1 MAERSAHNRLVVGS
15 IPTGPRTCDVLS
27 EEFSVRDM
35 LEMLLGTEGKRKLRL
50 HQKPNHEL
58 FALYDSQLILRHRSP
73 EALEEARRVLKHFLA
88 FLGEFPP
95 SAELATSFLAGFQ
108 DRKPTTLYRY
118 HSIIK
123 GLMSW
128 YGDPL
133 DTRIRVPITIPE
145 YVASADIEKLKD
157 AMRSKKTH
165 KKVIPRNLLII
176 DMIDKTG
183 LRRAEIANLKVG
195 DINLSQRYLTVRME
209 KGMKDRIVDLTPSLA
224 LALEGY
230 LKNRRPEES
239 LFGLKASSLS
249 GLIRWAAKKAG
260 VDIHYHSLCHFFAQE
275 VVDTGTDLETLRRL
289 LGHANLNTT
298 QRYVGRNDQ
307 QRRAAIERLEDPAF
321 RAEGPFSDRQ
331 APVARIMA
339 NPGSK
344 RNEDPMLA
352 DQVLR
357 HTSSMA
363 AVARTL
369 ADVQLFIRSYGAG
382 ETFSVNQSRDFPA
395 LFRFQPLPA
404 NLPVLGSFLN
414 GGVDLDF
421 PEVTYFFQHLITEF
435 PDLGLTDWHELV
447 TGKVPLPEV
456 VHHRLA
462 ALGNNARFTFCHTCK
477 ACQDLVRD

>member
-1 MAERSAHNRLVVGS
+1 MAERSAHNRLVAGS
-15 IPTGPRTCDVLS
+15 NPAGPRTCDVLS
-27 EEFSVRDM
+27 ENFSVRDM

-50 HQKPNHEL
+50 RHKPNHEL
-58 FALYDSQLILRHRSP
+58 FALYDSQLILRHRSA

-95 SAELATSFLAGFQ
+95 SAELAASFLAGFQ

-123 GLMSW
+123 GFMSW

-133 DTRIRVPITIPE
+133 DTKIRVPITIPE
-145 YVASADIEKLKD
+145 YVASADIEKLKA
-157 AMRSKKTH
+157 AMASKKTH
-165 KKVIPRNLLII
+165 KLIISRNLLII
-176 DMIDKTG
+176 DMITKTG

-195 DINLSQRYLTVRME
+195 DINLSQRYLTVRMG

-230 LKNRRPEES
+230 LKGRLPGEN

-249 GLIRWAAKKAG
+249 GLIRWAAQKAG
-260 VDIHYHSLCHFFAQE
+260 VDIHCHTLRHFFAQE
-275 VVDTGTDLETLRRL
+275 VVDTETDLETLRRL
-289 LGHANLNTT
+289 LGHTSLTTT
-298 QRYVGRNDQ
+298 QRYLGRNDQ

-321 RAEGPFSDRQ
+321 RAEGPFADRQ
-331 APVARIMA
+331 AQVARIMA
-339 NPGSK
+339 KPGFK
-344 RNEDPMLA
+344 RYEDPMLA
-352 DQVLR
+352 DQILQHV
-357 HTSSMA
+357 HAMA
-363 AVARTL
+363 VVARTL

-382 ETFSVNQSRDFPA
+382 ETFSVTQSRDFPA

-404 NLPVLGSFLN
+404 NPPVLGSFLN

-435 PDLGLTDWHELV
+435 PDLRLADWHELV
-447 TGKVPLPEV
+447 TSKEPLPEV

-477 ACQDLVRD
+477 VCQDLARD